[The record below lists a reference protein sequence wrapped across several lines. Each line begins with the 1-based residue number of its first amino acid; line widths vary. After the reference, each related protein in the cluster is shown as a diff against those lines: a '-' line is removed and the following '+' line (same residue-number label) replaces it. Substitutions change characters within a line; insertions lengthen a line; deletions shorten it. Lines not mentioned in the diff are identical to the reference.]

1 MGTPLVVVT
10 VNSKVIE
17 RKKLDKKEITIG
29 RIEENE
35 IVIKNLAVSRHHAK
49 IYNEEGKVVMKD
61 LGSSKG
67 TFVNGIR
74 VQEVELTTG
83 DVILIGKHV
92 LKIYNEET
100 LKPQEHCVFQ
110 GNGGTVMVDTETRK
124 QFWEK
129 SNSEPPSHTP
139 RIIFSE
145 GKEIEIRNEF
155 FTIGN
160 GFKSKL
166 KIEGLFIKNPHA
178 KIFKQP
184 DGAYKIVSMGSLFK
198 PTKVNGSRIAETI
211 LRNGDVIKIGK
222 HEMTFTL

>member
-10 VNSKVIE
+10 LNSKVIE
-17 RKKLDKKEITIG
+17 RKKLDKEEITIG

-49 IYNEEGKVVMKD
+49 IYNKDGKVVMKD
-61 LGSSKG
+61 LGSANG

-74 VQEVELTTG
+74 VEAAELTTG

-92 LKIYNEET
+92 LKLHGEEAVRP
-100 LKPQEHCVFQ
+100 KEQCVFQ
-110 GNGGTVMVDTETRK
+110 GVGSTDMVDSGTRK
-124 QFWEK
+124 QI
-129 SNSEPPSHTP
+129 SQRLNSEPPSHTP
-139 RIIFSE
+139 KIISSE
-145 GKEIEIRNEF
+145 GKEIEITKEY

-166 KIEGLFIKNPHA
+166 KIEGLFIRNPHA

-184 DGAYKIVSMGSLFK
+184 DGAYIIVSMGSLFK
-198 PTKVNGSRIAETI
+198 PTKVNGDRVKEKI

-222 HEMTFTL
+222 HELTFTL